1 MSFSCFIFINFAFAE
16 HKLATRKL
24 IKQKYPKNTY
34 ILTLLTFK
42 NRYYIKYFGS
52 LI

>member
-1 MSFSCFIFINFAFAE
+1 MSILCFIFINFAFAE

-24 IKQKYPKNTY
+24 IKRNTPKNAS

-42 NRYYIKYFGS
+42 NTYYINYFGS